1 MDLGLNLH
9 WNILLV
15 YLNEQKTAA
24 MDSQLILTEQMLG
37 VVQEVPSPSYE
48 ESPCSEGLQAEGVP
62 ASSFSV
68 HFPAKSHKLAA

>member
-24 MDSQLILTEQMLG
+24 TDSQLTLTEPMLG
-37 VVQEVPSPSYE
+37 VVQVPSSSSE
-48 ESPCSEGLQAEGVP
+48 KSPCSEGLQAEGVP